1 MNIWHLITFR
11 IQLLFTPSVHFL
23 GHHPIGGCDVHAG
36 VRAEDSGKSEGEG
49 EGEGRTVTN
58 GPRHR
63 HFRHLSPP
71 GDIGDVI
78 IFSPHTITRRLAVRG
93 TGSHCQKVAVGMGM
107 WRSYLSHGGCRC
119 MLETLLEVT
128 FSAE

>member
-78 IFSPHTITRRLAVRG
+78 IFSPHTITRRLAVRDG
-93 TGSHCQKVAVGMGM
+93 A
-107 WRSYLSHGGCRC
+107 
-119 MLETLLEVT
+119 TLPKGHERYGRVEELPESRRV
-128 FSAE
+128 